1 MASNQQRSSASRPS
15 VGGPVPAAGALGDVV
30 SALEHFEASLAAFR
44 TGVLEIEASPSY
56 LMLTDEDLTGETARR
71 YGAAAR
77 DASDLWTFI
86 EAAEAQL
93 QAARAHY
100 SRNGAV
106 GSNGRE
112 LRRLLEEPWFAI
124 TDLAGQAPQN
134 YSVTSTLAQVRR
146 RYQAIRAGVTEI
158 EQLWVS
164 VLPRVDSART
174 TLARLQAE
182 ADELRIV
189 EPLIGRA
196 KALADDLAERL
207 VDDPASVSV
216 GDGSNLDTQVSK
228 AAKQMAILRAGHDNL
243 DSDFEVTEELLA
255 SLRVLRARA
264 EAARVEAVNKI
275 TDPEHLVRVPSEQL
289 LDGPDGMAKRLDALF
304 DAASTAAWTQKRTML
319 DGWLTTARKLEA
331 QLVRAGEVNRA
342 PIEVRNELRGR
353 LQAYAAKIAA
363 IGRSED
369 LELADLVDRAR
380 AELYTAPTDLAAAEA
395 AITDLATRLRA

>member
-1 MASNQQRSSASRPS
+1 M
-15 VGGPVPAAGALGDVV
+15 

-182 ADELRIV
+182 ADELGIV

-264 EAARVEAVNKI
+264 EAAR
-275 TDPEHLVRVPSEQL
+275 
-289 LDGPDGMAKRLDALF
+289 
-304 DAASTAAWTQKRTML
+304 
-319 DGWLTTARKLEA
+319 
-331 QLVRAGEVNRA
+331 
-342 PIEVRNELRGR
+342 
-353 LQAYAAKIAA
+353 
-363 IGRSED
+363 
-369 LELADLVDRAR
+369 
-380 AELYTAPTDLAAAEA
+380 
-395 AITDLATRLRA
+395 